1 MGSEMCIRDSTR
13 ADWSRRPLRAEF
25 LDYAAEDVEYLL
37 PACEILSAQ
46 LDEKGRLGWAREDA
60 QWLLD
65 PQLYDLENGQAVDRL
80 KGARNLRGR
89 RRAAA
94 ARLATWR
101 ESEAIQR
108 NRPRQWIMRD
118 NALIDIAYRL
128 PETEAQLADIQG
140 VPAKLIRRA
149 GNALLEAVAESANDP
164 GGYRA
169 PRPPDE
175 GQKAL
180 LKEMQSRVAACAA
193 ELDIVPETIA
203 SKRELSAVIIS
214 GNRKSR
220 VFGGWRAEL
229 IGNEL
234 LDLLQQRL

>member
-1 MGSEMCIRDSTR
+1 
-13 ADWSRRPLRAEF
+13 
-25 LDYAAEDVEYLL
+25 
-37 PACEILSAQ
+37 
-46 LDEKGRLGWAREDA
+46 
-60 QWLLD
+60 
-65 PQLYDLENGQAVDRL
+65 
-80 KGARNLRGR
+80 
-89 RRAAA
+89 
-94 ARLATWR
+94 
-101 ESEAIQR
+101 
-108 NRPRQWIMRD
+108 MRD
-118 NALIDIAYRL
+118 NVLIDIAYRM

-140 VPAKLIRRA
+140 VPAKLIRRV

-180 LKEMQSRVAACAA
+180 LKEMQSRVAACAT

-234 LDLLQQRL
+234 LDLL